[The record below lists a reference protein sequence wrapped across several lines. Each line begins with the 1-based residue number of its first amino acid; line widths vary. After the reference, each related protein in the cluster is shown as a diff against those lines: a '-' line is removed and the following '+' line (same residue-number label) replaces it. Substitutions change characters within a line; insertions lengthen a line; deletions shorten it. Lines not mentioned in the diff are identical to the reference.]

1 MTYPHNLEKAALRG
15 EPSYIWRDGQ
25 QRRLEMIL
33 SAAGDRIHGMV
44 FEDGC
49 GVGQY
54 MHHLAPIAGK
64 VTGLD
69 YDFERVKDTHALGL
83 NAVNAAGE
91 FLPYPADS
99 FDLVISNEVIEHVM
113 DDHMAVAEMVRVLK
127 PGGRLVLFCPNIG
140 YPFETHGIY
149 WKGKYQFGNK
159 LFVNYLPPSWR
170 KKLAPHVRVY
180 TKKDLHHLFDC
191 LPVHF
196 VRSTIIFGGY
206 DNFIARLGGVGKAIR
221 AVLQSLEKTPL
232 RWFGLS
238 HFWVIEKDGE

>member
-1 MTYPHNLEKAALRG
+1 MTYPHDLEKAALRG

-33 SAAGDRIHGMV
+33 QAAGERIHGMIL
-44 FEDGC
+44 EDGC

-69 YDFERVKDTHALGL
+69 FEFERVKDTLTLGL
-83 NAVNAAGE
+83 DAVNAAGE
-91 FLPYPADS
+91 FLPYPANT

-113 DDHMAVAEMVRVLK
+113 DDRMAVLEMIRVLK
-127 PGGRLVLFCPNIG
+127 PGGRLVLFCPNRG

-149 WKGKYQFGNK
+149 WEGRYRFGNIP
-159 LFVNYLPPSWR
+159 LVNYLPKSWR
-170 KKLAPHVRVY
+170 NKLAPHVRAY
-180 TKKDLHHLFDC
+180 SAGDLSKLFSG
-191 LPVHF
+191 LPVKI
-196 VRSTIIFGGY
+196 VTKTVIYGGY

-221 AVLQSLEKTPL
+221 AVMQSLEHTPL

-238 HFWVIEKDGE
+238 HFWVIEKVGE